1 MHQFNLIIFFLPS
14 FKDIFSGGSDTAA
27 TTINWTMA
35 EMMKDQR
42 VLKKA
47 QTEVRMI
54 FEKTGKV
61 DETCID
67 ELKYLKAII
76 KEVLRM
82 HPPGPLLIP
91 RECGQACEINGY
103 YIPVKSKVII
113 NAWTIGMDPKYW
125 TEPERFYPERFID
138 SSFDFKGLNFE
149 YIPFG
154 AGRRIC
160 PGINYGLANV
170 ELALAMLLCHFDWR
184 LPNGMKSEDLDMTEL
199 FGASVIRKDDL
210 YLIPSTYSLLE

>member
-1 MHQFNLIIFFLPS
+1 
-14 FKDIFSGGSDTAA
+14 
-27 TTINWTMA
+27 MA

-47 QTEVRMI
+47 QNEVRVI
-54 FEKTGKV
+54 FKKRGKV

-113 NAWTIGMDPKYW
+113 NAWAIGMDPKYW

-138 SSFDFKGLNFE
+138 SSFDFNGLNFE

-170 ELALAMLLCHFDWR
+170 ELALAMLLCQFDWR

-210 YLIPSTYSLLE
+210 YLIPSTYPLLE

>member
-1 MHQFNLIIFFLPS
+1 
-14 FKDIFSGGSDTAA
+14 
-27 TTINWTMA
+27 MA

-54 FEKTGKV
+54 IEKTGKV

-76 KEVLRM
+76 KEVLRI
-82 HPPGPLLIP
+82 HPPAPLLIP
-91 RECGQACEINGY
+91 RECGQACEIDGY
-103 YIPVKSKVII
+103 HIPIKSKVII
-113 NAWTIGMDPKYW
+113 NAWAIGMDPKNW

-138 SSFDFKGLNFE
+138 CSIDYKGNNFE
-149 YIPFG
+149 YILFG
-154 AGRRIC
+154 AGRRMC
-160 PGINYGLANV
+160 PGINYGMANV
-170 ELALAMLLCHFDWR
+170 EMTLALLLCHFEWK
-184 LPNGMKSEDLDMTEL
+184 LPNGMKCDDLDMTEL

-210 YLIPSTYSLLE
+210 YMIPITYPSLK